1 MSSTVMPEKAFQVL
15 PSAQGCTV
23 EFYDSVNSNP
33 VIDGMT
39 GQKIPSWDY
48 EKYTLETDYSPSLA
62 AQIESDYATWL
73 QKAKD
78 AEKTAEELKVRDYRD
93 DLLNTCD
100 TVYCNAERWAVMTD
114 EQRQAWAA
122 YKQALRDVPT
132 QAGFPYSVS
141 WPAMPAEGGTT

>member
-1 MSSTVMPEKAFQVL
+1 MPEKAFQVL

-78 AEKTAEELKVRDYRD
+78 AEKSAEELKVRDYRD
-93 DLLNTCD
+93 NLLNQCD
-100 TVYCNAERWAVMTD
+100 LQYCNSEKWAGMTAD
-114 EQRQAWAA
+114 KQKEWTA
-122 YKQALRDVPT
+122 YKQSLRDIPS
-132 QAGFPYSVS
+132 QDGFPYIVN
-141 WPAMPAEGGTT
+141 WPTVPEN

>member
-1 MSSTVMPEKAFQVL
+1 MPGKTFQVL
-15 PSAQGCTV
+15 RDGATCTV
-23 EFYDSVNSNP
+23 EFFDNVESAP
-33 VIDGMT
+33 MIDGMT
-39 GQKIPSWDY
+39 GQSAPSWDY
-48 EKYTLETDYSPSLA
+48 ERYTLTMPYQPNLA
-62 AQIESDYATWL
+62 AEIEADFPTWL

-78 AEKTAEELKVRDYRD
+78 AETAAEEQKVRDYRD

-100 TVYCNAERWAVMTD
+100 TVYYNAERWAVMTD